1 MVIAVLGA
9 SLWARSA
16 SADGIEYWR
25 HVHHHHHHRYLR
37 MREAEAYPQCY
48 VGWWQTLRFG
58 HVRPRWG
65 AYCGR

>member
-1 MVIAVLGA
+1 LIVIAVLGA

-16 SADGIEYWR
+16 LADGMEGRR
-25 HVHHHHHHRYLR
+25 HAHHHHRHVRL
-37 MREAEAYPQCY
+37 REAEAYPQCY

-65 AYCGR
+65 TYCGR